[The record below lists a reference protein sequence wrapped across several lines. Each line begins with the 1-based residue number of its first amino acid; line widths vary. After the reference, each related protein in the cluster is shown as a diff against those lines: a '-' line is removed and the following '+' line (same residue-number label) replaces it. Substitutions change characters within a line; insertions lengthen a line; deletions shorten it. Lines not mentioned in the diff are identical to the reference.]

1 MQTQTIILG
10 GTAGIDRTAAGRPQ
24 LTVGSQLIARTVSV
38 PAGGG
43 RGQIAVAGLLLEAE
57 LPAGLAAGQRL
68 RLTVARIERSRLV
81 LQIQPEPED
90 GSGPARSEAA
100 AGTTR
105 DPAMARLAGELA
117 VRGDGRL
124 LQAALGLA
132 GGALPLPG
140 GGLAEVTIDPD
151 EQADGETNAGQGEA
165 RFVLH
170 GPAGAI
176 EVHLRR
182 GGGTTRAT
190 VTAPP
195 GAAAELARSRL
206 DQLIDGLE
214 RATGGP
220 AGATVGSRPAAV
232 PPPQPPA
239 GLVDERG

>member
-1 MQTQTIILG
+1 MQTQVTVLG
-10 GTAGIDRTAAGRPQ
+10 STAGIDRTAAGRPQ

-38 PAGGG
+38 PAAGG
-43 RGQIAVAGLLLEAE
+43 RGQITVAGLLLEAE
-57 LPAGLAAGQRL
+57 LPAGLAADQRL
-68 RLTVARIERSRLV
+68 RLTVTRIERSRLV

-90 GSGPARSEAA
+90 ASEPARAQPA
-100 AGTTR
+100 PGATR
-105 DPAMARLAGELA
+105 DPATARLAGELA
-117 VRGDGRL
+117 VRGDGQL

-151 EQADGETNAGQGEA
+151 EADGEAKAGSGDA

-170 GPAGAI
+170 APAGAI
-176 EVHLRR
+176 EVHLRSR
-182 GGGTTRAT
+182 GGTTRAT

-206 DQLIDGLE
+206 DQLIEGLE

-220 AGATVGSRPAAV
+220 AGATVAGRPAAV
-232 PPPQPPA
+232 APPRPPA